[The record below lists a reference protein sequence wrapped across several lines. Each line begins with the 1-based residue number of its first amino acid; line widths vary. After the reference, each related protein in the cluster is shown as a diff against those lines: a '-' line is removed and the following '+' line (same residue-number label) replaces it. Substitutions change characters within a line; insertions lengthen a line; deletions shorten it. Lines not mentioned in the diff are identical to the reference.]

1 MTASQLEDV
10 VNALKN
16 IKAIAKQEMSINAL
30 QKGATYA
37 EFKAEAQE
45 TLNKLKTI
53 WKPQVGVAQQPTVME
68 KLKASLRST
77 DNLFEMMDDWQY
89 GFFSKHFGAAIREA
103 ADNETRKF

>member
-1 MTASQLEDV
+1 
-10 VNALKN
+10 
-16 IKAIAKQEMSINAL
+16 MSINAL

-77 DNLFEMMDDWQY
+77 DNLLND
-89 GFFSKHFGAAIREA
+89 G
-103 ADNETRKF
+103 

>member
-1 MTASQLEDV
+1 
-10 VNALKN
+10 
-16 IKAIAKQEMSINAL
+16 MSINAL

-89 GFFSKHFGAAIREA
+89 GFSANILAQLFEKQPIMKQE
-103 ADNETRKF
+103 KF